1 MANGRIKG
9 ITIEI
14 DGSTT
19 GLDKALKSTESNIS
33 SVQRSLKDVN
43 RLLKIDPSNTELLS
57 QKQKLLSQAVDE
69 TKQKLEMEKEALRQ
83 AAEQEV
89 PADKMDALKREV
101 IATTQE
107 LEALEKQAKNAGSV
121 LGTQLQEAGKKISK
135 VGEEVTGAGKKLLP
149 VTAAVTGI
157 GTAAVKT
164 AADFES
170 SMSQVQATMG
180 TTKDS
185 MSSVDGQTVN
195 TMDTLSALAKKMGE
209 ETAFS
214 ASECAEAL
222 NYLAL
227 AGYDTQQMCDTLP
240 TVLNLAAAGGIELAS
255 ASDMVT
261 DAMSALGMGV
271 NESEKMVDQ
280 MSKTASTTNT
290 SVAQLGEGILTI
302 GATAKS
308 IKGGTAELNTALGIL
323 ANNGI
328 KGAEGGTHL
337 RNVILSLQN
346 PTDTAAGC
354 LEKLGVSVY
363 DSEGNMRSLNDILG
377 DLNASMD
384 GMTSEEK
391 SNIIGNIFN
400 KTDIS
405 SVNALLANTGET
417 WNNLQGSIE
426 NSAGAAQQMADT
438 QLDNLNGQITILK
451 SAVEGAAISIGEV
464 LAPIIKDVVAKIQE
478 WTDKFNSLDDKQK
491 KIIVTIGAI
500 VAAIGP
506 VLVILGTLISSVGT
520 ITGTIGALITF
531 LTPAAVET
539 AAVGTAAAGAAG
551 GVGILSS
558 SLLPIVG
565 IIAGVVTAGVLLYKN
580 WDTIKEKA
588 GQLKENLSNKFSEI
602 KQSASEKWTSMKEEA
617 SEKWDSMSNT
627 VTEKLSSMK
636 QSAASKYSEIK
647 QKAKESWSG
656 MKQDMSAELSEMK
669 ASYDAHGGGLKGA
682 VSATLIGIHGL
693 YTAKYNAID
702 TLTGGKL
709 SAISSKFSTNMQ
721 NAKASV
727 SSTLANISSSFNS
740 GLSGALSTA
749 SSKLGSIGSKFSS
762 TMANANSTVSSAISN
777 IRSKFNFSWS
787 LPKLKLPHINISGKF
802 SLSPPSVPK
811 FGISW
816 YKKAMDSAMI
826 LDGPTAFGYDA
837 KTQQLLAGGEAGRE
851 VVSGEQHLIDLIGN
865 VVHGQ
870 YDQLAKQLDMLNEVV
885 QQYFPQV
892 IQNMDRDI
900 ILDDGTVVGKWSTKM
915 DTQLGRVMIHKERGN

>member
-57 QKQKLLSQAVDE
+57 QKQKLLSQAVEE

-83 AAEQEV
+83 AAEQNV
-89 PADKMDALKREV
+89 PSDKMDALKREV
-101 IATTQE
+101 IATTEE
-107 LEALEKQAKNAGSV
+107 LKELEKQAKNASSV

-135 VGEEVTGAGKKLLP
+135 VGEEVTSAGKKLLP

-180 TTKDS
+180 ITKDS

-240 TVLNLAAAGGIELAS
+240 TVLNLAAAGGIDLAS

-417 WNNLQGSIE
+417 WDNLQGSIE

-464 LAPIIKDVVAKIQE
+464 LVPIIKEIVQKVQE
-478 WTDKFNSLDDKQK
+478 WTDKFNGLSDEQK
-491 KIIVTIGAI
+491 RIIVIIGA
-500 VAAIGP
+500 VAAAIGP
-506 VLVILGTLISSVGT
+506 ILIVIGTLISAIGT
-520 ITGTIGALITF
+520 ITSATGL
-531 LTPAAVET
+531 LM
-539 AAVGTAAAGAAG
+539 
-551 GVGILSS
+551 SS
-558 SLLPIVG
+558 GLLPIIGVV
-565 IIAGVVTAGVLLYKN
+565 AGVVAAGVLLYKN

-588 GQLKENLSNKFSEI
+588 GQLKENVINKISEM
-602 KQSASEKWTSMKEEA
+602 KENASERWTSMKEEA
-617 SEKWDSMSNT
+617 SEKWDSMKNT

-636 QSAASKYSEIK
+636 QGAASKYDEIK
-647 QKAKESWSG
+647 QKAKDSWNG
-656 MKQDMSAELSEMK
+656 MKQDMSAKLSDMK
-669 ASYDAHGGGLKGA
+669 ASYDAHGGGLKGV
-682 VSATLIGIHGL
+682 VSATLTGIHGI
-693 YTAKYNAID
+693 YSAKYNAID

-727 SSTLANISSSFNS
+727 SSTLANINSSFNS
-740 GLSGALSTA
+740 GLSGAFSTA
-749 SSKLGSIGSKFSS
+749 SSKLGSIGNKFSS
-762 TMANANSTVSSAISN
+762 TMSNARKAVSDAISN

-787 LPKLKLPHINISGKF
+787 LPKLKLPHISISGKF
-802 SLSPPSVPK
+802 SINPPSVPK

-816 YKKAMDSAMI
+816 YKKAMESAMI
-826 LDGPTAFGYDA
+826 MTGPTAFGYDA
-837 KTQQLLAGGEAGRE
+837 KTNSLLAGGEAGNE
-851 VVSGEQHLIDLIGN
+851 VLTGEGHLVDLIDKAVGNWYSRIG
-865 VVHGQ
+865 
-870 YDQLAKQLDMLNEVV
+870 YQLDILSSIV
-885 QQYFPQV
+885 QQYFPRV
-892 IQNMDRDI
+892 IENMDRDI
-900 ILDDGTVVGKWSTKM
+900 VLDDGTLVGKMAHRM
-915 DTQLGRVMIHKERGN
+915 DTELGIIASHKGRGN